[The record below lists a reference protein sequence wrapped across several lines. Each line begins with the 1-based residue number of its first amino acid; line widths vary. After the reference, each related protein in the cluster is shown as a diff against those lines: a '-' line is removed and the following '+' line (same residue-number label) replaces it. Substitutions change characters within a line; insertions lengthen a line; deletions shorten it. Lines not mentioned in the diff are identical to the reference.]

1 MTALAADCSS
11 CVALCCMAFAFDTG
25 DAFPIDK
32 PAGSPCPK
40 LSGHMCSVHAE
51 RGRLGFHGC
60 IGFDCLGAG
69 QRVTQEVFPGQDW
82 RDSPELIVPMIDAFR
97 AMRAVHQTL
106 ELVLL
111 AERLP
116 LSPDE
121 AGERAALLALLE
133 PTEGWDAAALAGFE
147 GGPTEARARAFL
159 ASLRGKAGQLRGAGR
174 A

>member
-133 PTEGWDAAALAGFE
+133 PPEGWDAAALAGFE